1 MKKFF
6 YLHGLPR
13 AGNTLLGSIIN
24 QNPKVA
30 VTANSIIADME
41 EEGLSIPKDA
51 FGHIRLDEINPGQWF
66 AKKLKSEL
74 KADKVLVQKS
84 GYFSRS
90 APSSEEDLEIIFE
103 TVNVAIKNA
112 INGTSG
118 VVGFDEDNGNQLNC
132 IDFTRIKGG
141 KPFDINSDWFLAM
154 MKEIGQI
161 N

>member
-1 MKKFF
+1 M
-6 YLHGLPR
+6 
-13 AGNTLLGSIIN
+13 
-24 QNPKVA
+24 
-30 VTANSIIADME
+30 D
-41 EEGLSIPKDA
+41 
-51 FGHIRLDEINPGQWF
+51 
-66 AKKLKSEL
+66 
-74 KADKVLVQKS
+74 
-84 GYFSRS
+84 
-90 APSSEEDLEIIFE
+90 
-103 TVNVAIKNA
+103 VAIKNA